1 MKNFTPALTKGL
13 ACALALLL
21 CAQVAGSPIAFAQD
35 PNSTQAAA
43 PAERATAEVT
53 IPDGTEFEVVTIEE
67 ISSRTATEGDPLT
80 LRVADD
86 VLINGHVVIAKD
98 TIVKATVSNVV
109 QRGRMG
115 RGGQLGIRIETT
127 TTVDGQRLK
136 LRATRN
142 NAGGDTTGSTIA
154 LSVLISPLFLL
165 RRGNHARIRPG
176 TRIKVYT
183 DEDKTV
189 RVAANS

>member
-1 MKNFTPALTKGL
+1 MKNFTPVPAKGL

-21 CAQVAGSPIAFAQD
+21 FAQVVGSPATFAQD
-35 PNSTQAAA
+35 PSAPQTAA
-43 PAERATAEVT
+43 PAERATIEVT
-53 IPDGTEFEVVTIEE
+53 VPDGTEFEVVTTEE

-80 LRVADD
+80 FRVAED
-86 VLINGHVVIAKD
+86 VVVNGHIVIAKD
-98 TIVKATVSNVV
+98 TIVKAIVSNVV
-109 QRGRMG
+109 PRGRMG

-142 NAGGDTTGSTIA
+142 NVGGDTTGSTIA

-165 RRGNHARIRPG
+165 RRGNHARIRTG

-189 RVAANS
+189 RVTTNS